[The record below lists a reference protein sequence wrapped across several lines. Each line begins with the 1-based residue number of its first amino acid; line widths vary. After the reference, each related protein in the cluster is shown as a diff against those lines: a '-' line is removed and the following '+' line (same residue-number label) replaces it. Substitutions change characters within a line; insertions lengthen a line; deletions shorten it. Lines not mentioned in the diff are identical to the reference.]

1 MKNELILVQPHCEEK
16 QKTKRLEQVLQKA
29 LENICYQKITK
40 EEEFKNLQNKK
51 ILFAISQ
58 GISGINLEYFRFLK
72 KLRMNT
78 NLLENSVAGIIVD
91 GESELFTKSIAREF
105 AFTANQAGCTF
116 PGRPL
121 GEATAS
127 LQNFNVQAKILET
140 DNIGAYK
147 KSARVL
153 VEQILSFSSIR
164 KKQPNILVLH
174 ASNFKTSNTSQLWNM
189 VKQHLTDCKIKEIS
203 LRNGSVQD
211 CSGCPYTMC
220 MHFSSKSNCYYGGV
234 IVDEVYPA
242 ILECDALILLCPNYN
257 DAVSANLC
265 AFINRL
271 TALFRKTRFY
281 KKYIFGII
289 VSGYSGGD
297 LVAEQL
303 ISALNMNKTFILPSR
318 FALLETANDPSSI
331 QKIEGIQRKAGKPE
345 ISFHR
350 L

>member
-121 GEATAS
+121 VEATAS

-153 VEQILSFSSIR
+153 VEQILSF
-164 KKQPNILVLH
+164 
-174 ASNFKTSNTSQLWNM
+174 
-189 VKQHLTDCKIKEIS
+189 
-203 LRNGSVQD
+203 
-211 CSGCPYTMC
+211 
-220 MHFSSKSNCYYGGV
+220 
-234 IVDEVYPA
+234 
-242 ILECDALILLCPNYN
+242 
-257 DAVSANLC
+257 
-265 AFINRL
+265 
-271 TALFRKTRFY
+271 
-281 KKYIFGII
+281 
-289 VSGYSGGD
+289 
-297 LVAEQL
+297 
-303 ISALNMNKTFILPSR
+303 
-318 FALLETANDPSSI
+318 
-331 QKIEGIQRKAGKPE
+331 
-345 ISFHR
+345 
-350 L
+350 